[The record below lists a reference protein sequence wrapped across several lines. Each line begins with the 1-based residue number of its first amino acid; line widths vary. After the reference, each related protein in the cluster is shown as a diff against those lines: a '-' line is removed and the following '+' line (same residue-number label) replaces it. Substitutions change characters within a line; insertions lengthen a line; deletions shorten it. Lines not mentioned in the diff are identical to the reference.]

1 MLERVLASD
10 YVASILCNITQLPS
24 QFARQSSKTMLW
36 MFKESQSAL
45 QSLFSLFAVAQIT
58 ASQLQSLQSTLHSLD
73 SAACPSCGHI
83 YALLHCL
90 LFSVLLDAPLLDS
103 ALHPFSEPP
112 SSSILLP
119 LLTSLSAT
127 ESSTLSFALGLA
139 LLRDDSSS
147 PCVLAVSAG
156 LSGHELLRIH
166 RSIAALGF
174 VDLSPRARS
183 RCLSLLYRALIVFI
197 ERYVL
202 ASCPL
207 ASLKSLREQY
217 AHLAVAPPASAF
229 PDGVETLVEALCA
242 LLPLLDA
249 PLRDAPIDSLLLVQL
264 DRLVAQPSF
273 YD

>member
-1 MLERVLASD
+1 MLERVLTSD
-10 YVASILCNITQLPS
+10 YVESILRTITNLPL
-24 QFARQSSKTMLW
+24 QFARQSAYTMRW
-36 MFKESQSAL
+36 MFHESQWAL
-45 QSLFSLFAVAQIT
+45 ESLYSLFSVAQIT
-58 ASQLQSLQSTLHSLD
+58 ASQLQSIQQSLHALD

-103 ALHPFSEPP
+103 TLHPFSYDSP
-112 SSSILLP
+112 SSFSATFLP
-119 LLTSLSAT
+119 LLTHLSTA
-127 ESSTLSFALGLA
+127 EPSTLSFALGLA

-147 PCVLAVSAG
+147 TCVLAVSSG
-156 LSGHELLRIH
+156 LSAHELHRIH

-174 VDLSPRARS
+174 LDLPPCARS

-229 PDGVETLVEALCA
+229 PDGFPASSGTACAKALFI
-242 LLPLLDA
+242 
-249 PLRDAPIDSLLLVQL
+249 PIIIISQNFPFVN
-264 DRLVAQPSF
+264 RLKEKF
-273 YD
+273 R